1 MKKNHSPYFAL
12 VALFLASCSHQAAE
26 HRDAVTTWIGR
37 TLVIPQDQIA
47 YTIAT
52 QPINCNLGHF
62 DYKIISYIDSAGCV
76 PCRMKLSEWKDLL
89 DEFNASST
97 CNVGFTMILN
107 TSDVDKIA
115 QNIRHT
121 FFMHPIVFD
130 ESNTFFKAN
139 NLPQQDD
146 YHTFLLDDNNC
157 ILAIGNPAVNPKIR
171 TLYKGII
178 FDNQDNP
185 SDNSNIRLTN
195 LCPHPV
201 HALGHVNVGD
211 TISATF
217 ALTNTDNTPYTLQAL
232 VPSCDCTFANA
243 DSDSLVPGGTM
254 NITVTY
260 VGDSIS
266 EPFKRHVDVYFHE
279 LQSPQRL
286 IVYGVTN

>member
-76 PCRMKLSEWKDLL
+76 PCRMKLSEW
-89 DEFNASST
+89 
-97 CNVGFTMILN
+97 
-107 TSDVDKIA
+107 
-115 QNIRHT
+115 
-121 FFMHPIVFD
+121 
-130 ESNTFFKAN
+130 
-139 NLPQQDD
+139 
-146 YHTFLLDDNNC
+146 
-157 ILAIGNPAVNPKIR
+157 
-171 TLYKGII
+171 
-178 FDNQDNP
+178 
-185 SDNSNIRLTN
+185 
-195 LCPHPV
+195 
-201 HALGHVNVGD
+201 LGHVNAGD

-266 EPFKRHVDVYFHE
+266 EPFKRHVDVYFLE
-279 LQSPQRL
+279 LQYPQRL
-286 IVYGVTN
+286 IVYGFNN